1 MFISKSRV
9 FPILSTIVA
18 GFSAFAWSAGFVTAP
33 CQGQPAAV
41 PNKSAELYQGE
52 YKEKLEEW
60 LDTSRSRA
68 IPVKIYLPLNRS
80 GLMPV
85 VIFSHGLG
93 GNREAAAY
101 LCQALAQN
109 GYLAVALQHPG
120 SDESVWKNPIR
131 NGQISLKDGR
141 EGGRRKLMSAMQ
153 DAASGENLKARVAD
167 VKFVISQIERL
178 NVIDGPYKGKL
189 DLAHIGMSGHSFG
202 AGTTM
207 ALAGQLYG
215 VGNKISVKEPRVK
228 AALYLSPPVDLKG
241 RDAKPIYAEIK
252 VPGMLMTG
260 TLDSSPIGNTPAAA
274 RVIPYKNISAPDQY
288 LIVFDGG
295 DHMIFGGNNGRRAM
309 QRDQAKDAHFHE
321 MINKLSLA
329 FFDAYL
335 KGDAKQK
342 QWLQQNT
349 GAQAYLGKQAVY
361 EHK

>member
-1 MFISKSRV
+1 MVNLLSVKKSQV
-9 FPILSTIVA
+9 TLSTIVA
-18 GFSAFAWSAGFVTAP
+18 CFSMFALPVAIQSPP
-33 CQGQPAAV
+33 CQALPPPV
-41 PNKSAELYQGE
+41 SANSSEQYRGE
-52 YKEKLEEW
+52 FKERLEDW
-60 LDTSRSRA
+60 QDIARKRT
-68 IPVKIYLPLNRS
+68 IPVKIYQPINPRA
-80 GLMPV
+80 LMPV

-109 GYLAVALQHPG
+109 GYLTVAIQHPG
-120 SDESVWKNPIR
+120 SDDSVWKNPIR

-153 DAASGENLKARVAD
+153 EAANGENLKSRVAD
-167 VKFVISQIERL
+167 AKFVISQIERL
-178 NVIDGPYKGKL
+178 NAIDGPYKGKL

-228 AALYLSPPVDLKG
+228 AALYLSPPVSLQG
-241 RDAKPIYAEIK
+241 RDAKPIYSDIK

-260 TLDSSPIGNTPAAA
+260 TLDSSPIGGTDAKD
-274 RVIPYKNISAPDQY
+274 RVIPYQNIAAPEQY
-288 LIVFDGG
+288 LVVFDGG

-321 MINKLSLA
+321 LINKLSLA

-335 KGDAKQK
+335 KGDSKQK
-342 QWLQQNT
+342 QWLRDSA
-349 GAQAYLGKQAVY
+349 GSYLGKQARY